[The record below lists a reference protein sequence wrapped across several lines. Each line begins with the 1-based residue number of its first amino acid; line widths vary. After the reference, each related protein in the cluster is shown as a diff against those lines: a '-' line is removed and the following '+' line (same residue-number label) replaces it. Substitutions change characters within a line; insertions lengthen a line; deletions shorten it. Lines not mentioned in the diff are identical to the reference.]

1 MGDVQDY
8 FGTLEPETRAAYER
22 VRDQVV
28 ALVPEATEGTS
39 YGVAALMYRG
49 KPLIGFRAAKTH
61 LSVFPYSG
69 RAVAAALGHLEG
81 FDTAKGT
88 VLFDVDTPLPA
99 DAIHALVEQRVAE
112 IEGRA

>member
-1 MGDVQDY
+1 MGAVQDY
-8 FGTLEPETRAAYER
+8 FGTLDPEARAAYER

-28 ALVPEATEGTS
+28 ALVPDVTEGTS

-69 RAVAAALGHLEG
+69 SAVAAARAHLAG
-81 FDTAKGT
+81 FDAAKGT
-88 VLFDVDTPLPA
+88 VRFSADKPLPPQ
-99 DAIHALVEQRVAE
+99 AIDALVRHRIAE
-112 IEGRA
+112 IDA